1 MSTEVPQYPGRPQYR
16 TTYPTAPPWA
26 AAPAQPGAPGTG
38 GTVPYG
44 SPLPQLLVAYPE
56 EMANAV
62 RPDPPAFWP
71 VAPFTFLF
79 LIPGIVSAARRGG
92 TARRARHSAAP
103 YWVTFGVS
111 VVASWFLWSVLIA
124 VGVPAALA
132 AYENSVTDRVQ
143 DAIVHDGHLA
153 QSAHVTARAAACDP
167 AGPRR
172 PDGRRPYE
180 CVLTLG
186 DASTGTLTVLADR
199 DGHWT
204 AAAPAR

>member
-1 MSTEVPQYPGRPQYR
+1 MSTEVPQYPGQPQYP

-26 AAPAQPGAPGTG
+26 AAPAQPAGPAAGAA
-38 GTVPYG
+38 VPCG
-44 SPLPQLLVAYPE
+44 SPLPQLLVPYPE
-56 EMANAV
+56 EMDNAA
-62 RPDPPAFWP
+62 RPKPPAFWP

-92 TARRARHSAAP
+92 RARRGRQSAAP

-143 DAIVHDGHLA
+143 DAIVHDGHLS
-153 QSAHVTARAAACDP
+153 QSAHVTARAAACDA

-172 PDGRRPYE
+172 LDGRRPYE
-180 CVLTLG
+180 CVLTLE

-204 AAAPAR
+204 AVRPPK

>member
-1 MSTEVPQYPGRPQYR
+1 MSTEVPQYPGQPQYP
-16 TTYPTAPPWA
+16 TATYPTAPPWA
-26 AAPAQPGAPGTG
+26 AVPAQPPAPGAA
-38 GTVPYG
+38 TVPYG
-44 SPLPQLLVAYPE
+44 SPLPQLLVPYPE

-62 RPDPPAFWP
+62 RPKPPAFWP

-92 TARRARHSAAP
+92 KARRGRHSAAP

-111 VVASWFLWSVLIA
+111 AVASWFLWSVLIA

-132 AYENSVTDRVQ
+132 RYENTITDRVEK
-143 DAIVHDGHLA
+143 AIVHDGQLA
-153 QSAHVTARAAACDP
+153 KSANVTVRAAACDP

-172 PDGRRPYE
+172 LDGRRPYE
-180 CVLTLG
+180 CVLTLD

-199 DGHWT
+199 DGDWT